1 MFFFLV
7 MRMLRKHSILSFC
20 KHGGLQ
26 TYLHL
31 YHETT
36 TVHSV
41 RDLISIRIARSIQNL
56 INTFYPH
63 NKMLMQSCSEWAGS
77 LSLTVDG
84 SGFRAVAGVVWSD
97 GRTGVQCM
105 DEFQHFCWWWGS
117 VQSPSKLHHIRGRS
131 VSSHTQGRISALH
144 HFSNWLRSKKI
155 TLKLWHIHT
164 HTAHIQHVLWKETTS
179 SKLQTWD
186 CWALIASLSVSDLK
200 PFIWWSP
207 DYPSLHFLS
216 QDLLK
221 NKK

>member
-1 MFFFLV
+1 M
-7 MRMLRKHSILSFC
+7 
-20 KHGGLQ
+20 Q

-63 NKMLMQSCSEWAGS
+63 NEMLMQSCSEWAGS

-84 SGFRAVAGVVWSD
+84 SEFRAVAGVVWSD

-155 TLKLWHIHT
+155 TLKLWHIHST
-164 HTAHIQHVLWKETTS
+164 YSARLVKGDNF
-179 SKLQTWD
+179 LQ
-186 CWALIASLSVSDLK
+186 AANLGLLSPHRESECVWSQAFYLMVSR
-200 PFIWWSP
+200 
-207 DYPSLHFLS
+207 LS
-216 QDLLK
+216 QLAFPLTGFVE